1 MKNHKLCLCALA
13 ALLLLLLMAGSA
25 MASSGTFGV
34 IYGTDTLNLRAQ
46 GSSSS
51 QWLGSCTR
59 GTWVEING
67 SQNNFYYV
75 RTPDGKTGY
84 MSKNY
89 INQVIDENDFVWTAL
104 VTNNNGGAF
113 LNFRAQP
120 NYNAQVLGIFY
131 NGVPLHVLSASNG
144 WYCVQ
149 INGQTG
155 YVRGEYVAT
164 IKTPN
169 NTAMNMRSGPGMNYP
184 VTRQFPGDSYVSVI
198 AKGNGW
204 WCVSIGGYWGFMSS
218 DFLQEGLCAARDQA
232 AQGGSGTANTAY
244 AVVANPK
251 STQALNLR
259 QYAST
264 GSKVLA
270 KLYNGT
276 RLWVN
281 AQGSEWC
288 QVTNQTNGMTG
299 YVMTAYIQLHNLPST
314 PWRTVSHPSGSY
326 VNLRSSANMSINNV
340 LSRMPSGASV
350 QVLIPGSEWTKVSY
364 GGTTGYMLT
373 YFLK

>member
-25 MASSGTFGV
+25 MASSGTYGV

-89 INQVIDENDFVWTAL
+89 IDQVIDESDFVWTAL
-104 VTNNNGGAF
+104 VTNSNGGAF

-149 INGQTG
+149 INGRQAMCAGNMLPTG
-155 YVRGEYVAT
+155 AV
-164 IKTPN
+164 KTP
-169 NTAMNMRSGPGMNYP
+169 
-184 VTRQFPGDSYVSVI
+184 
-198 AKGNGW
+198 
-204 WCVSIGGYWGFMSS
+204 
-218 DFLQEGLCAARDQA
+218 AAA
-232 AQGGSGTANTAY
+232 
-244 AVVANPK
+244 PWPP
-251 STQALNLR
+251 
-259 QYAST
+259 
-264 GSKVLA
+264 SKRP
-270 KLYNGT
+270 T
-276 RLWVN
+276 
-281 AQGSEWC
+281 
-288 QVTNQTNGMTG
+288 
-299 YVMTAYIQLHNLPST
+299 T
-314 PWRTVSHPSGSY
+314 PP
-326 VNLRSSANMSINNV
+326 
-340 LSRMPSGASV
+340 
-350 QVLIPGSEWTKVSY
+350 
-364 GGTTGYMLT
+364 
-373 YFLK
+373 